1 MAVWHPEQRRLTL
14 RYGVYV
20 HPQNLSW
27 LSRLFL
33 AAVGLQAADAHIK
46 APELARLL
54 GGEPDTSPHPHTG
67 WRPRADEM
75 LGVIEQVFAPQG
87 RGPSPF
93 TDADFKAALQLA
105 PRSWV
110 LATGNGAGL
119 TAELPF
125 FDDVPAVLGGR
136 GTALLVATATERHPQ
151 LGSGAL
157 LRLSLP
163 ALPGADPADSRRG
176 AQLAGELN
184 RAEPQ
189 AWAAAHFLGAWTF
202 DPTLGLTFVTFLP
215 AAVYRARLLDA
226 MLRSMAAR
234 AQWARSYLRAGR

>member
-1 MAVWHPEQRRLTL
+1 
-14 RYGVYV
+14 V
-20 HPQNLSW
+20 HPQNLTW

-46 APELARLL
+46 AQGLATVL
-54 GGEPDTSPHPHTG
+54 GGEPDTSPHPRTG

-75 LGVIEQVFAPQG
+75 LGVVEQVFAPQG

-93 TDADFKAALQLA
+93 THFDFKAALRLE
-105 PRSWV
+105 PRPWV
-110 LATGNGAGL
+110 PATGNGAGL

-125 FDDVPAVLGGR
+125 FDDVPAALGGR
-136 GTALLVATATERHPQ
+136 GAALLVATATERHPQ

-163 ALPGADPADSRRG
+163 ALPGADPADTRRG

-184 RAEPQ
+184 RAESQ
-189 AWAAAHFLGAWTF
+189 AWSAAHFRGAWTF
-202 DPTLGLTFVTFLP
+202 EPTLGLTFVAFLP

-226 MLRSMAAR
+226 MLWSVAAR
-234 AQWARSYLRAGR
+234 AQWARSYLCAGR